1 MNFRPSVV
9 EGSIIDLPIDPRVAL
24 KWVTNT
30 PGGHGPAIKEQPKPK
45 AADDTPKDLGEERHH
60 QLLSA
65 IKGINV
71 SQNVSQKANVADAL
85 AQNRDWRR

>member
-1 MNFRPSVV
+1 MSNLRPTVV
-9 EGSIIDLPIDPRVAL
+9 TGSIIDLPINPRVAL

-30 PGGHGPAIKEQPKPK
+30 PGGGPIKHRPKPRPVD
-45 AADDTPKDLGEERHH
+45 ATPKDLGEERHH

-71 SQNVSQKANVADAL
+71 KQDVSQKANVTEAL
-85 AQNRDWRR
+85 RQNRDWR